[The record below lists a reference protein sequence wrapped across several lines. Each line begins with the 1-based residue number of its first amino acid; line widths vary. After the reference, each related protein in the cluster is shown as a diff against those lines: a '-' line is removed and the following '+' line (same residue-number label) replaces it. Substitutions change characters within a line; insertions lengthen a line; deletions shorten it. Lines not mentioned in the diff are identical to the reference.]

1 VETEGPGRAA
11 GNMTFSSEEEEKFRR
26 MASDPEI
33 YERIA
38 KSIAPSIFGS
48 TDIKKA
54 IACLLF
60 GGSRKRMPDGLTR
73 YRYRSVS
80 LLVPVP
86 VTNDVHSL

>member
-73 YRYRSVS
+73 YQTVS
-80 LLVPVP
+80 FL
-86 VTNDVHSL
+86 NS

>member
-73 YRYRSVS
+73 YRIVS
-80 LLVPVP
+80 LLVP